1 MLHNI
6 TICASFLIL
15 AGQPSH
21 QYLGGGFR
29 TSRRRP
35 TGNEINQQFVF
46 QSCLPDLVQ
55 CCTSVV
61 QRASVM
67 ERPSIMQG
75 QPVEADMERIN
86 RNRVDAA
93 QRNRGVANQEHWIVQ
108 RLRPPGNEIRK
119 FVLFQSCSNLKNK
132 GKR

>member
-1 MLHNI
+1 LRNI
-6 TICASFLIL
+6 TVCALFFIL
-15 AGQPSH
+15 AGQPSQH

-29 TSRRRP
+29 TSQRRP
-35 TGNEINQQFVF
+35 TGNEINQQYVF

-67 ERPSIMQG
+67 ERPSIVQG
-75 QPVEADMERIN
+75 QSVEADMERMN

-93 QRNRGVANQEHWIVQ
+93 QRNRRVADQENWVA
-108 RLRPPGNEIRK
+108 RRRPTRPTGNEIRK
-119 FVLFQSCSNLKNK
+119 FVLFQSC
-132 GKR
+132 